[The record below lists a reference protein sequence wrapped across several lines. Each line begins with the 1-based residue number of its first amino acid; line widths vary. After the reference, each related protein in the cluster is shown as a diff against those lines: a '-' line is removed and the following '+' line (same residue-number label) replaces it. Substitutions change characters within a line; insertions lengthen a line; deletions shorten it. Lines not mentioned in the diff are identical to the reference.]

1 MKEYQN
7 TGGVI
12 SHAAMKANMHR
23 GTAAR
28 YLKAN
33 AGPEELKQE
42 QGPRKY
48 RTRTDPLKDIMPEA
62 ARYLEAAPEIEAK
75 GLLSALADVVPV
87 DRFNAPASII
97 SISSSALLTGC
108 SLSPGKQTLPCESSR
123 HRTEFRAFKRSNN
136 FPP

>member
-12 SHAAMKANMHR
+12 SHAAVKANMHR

-33 AGPEELKQE
+33 AGPEDLKQE
-42 QGPRKY
+42 RGPRKY
-48 RTRTDPLKDIMPEA
+48 RTRSNPLQGIMPEA

-75 GLLSALADVVPV
+75 GLLAHLKIAKPGVAETVALRTFQRGIKVWRALRSRQVN
-87 DRFNAPASII
+87 NA
-97 SISSSALLTGC
+97 GVR
-108 SLSPGKQTLPCESSR
+108 PGEYTPSQTTFGAR
-123 HRTEFRAFKRSNN
+123 G
-136 FPP
+136 

>member
-12 SHAAMKANMHR
+12 SHAAVKANMHR

-33 AGPEELKQE
+33 AGPEDLKHE
-42 QGPRKY
+42 RGPRKY
-48 RTRTDPLKDIMPEA
+48 RTRSNPLQGIMPEA

-75 GLLSALADVVPV
+75 GLLAHLKIAKKILKW
-87 DRFNAPASII
+87 RFEHHGRQ
-97 SISSSALLTGC
+97 L
-108 SLSPGKQTLPCESSR
+108 
-123 HRTEFRAFKRSNN
+123 RAKI
-136 FPP
+136 